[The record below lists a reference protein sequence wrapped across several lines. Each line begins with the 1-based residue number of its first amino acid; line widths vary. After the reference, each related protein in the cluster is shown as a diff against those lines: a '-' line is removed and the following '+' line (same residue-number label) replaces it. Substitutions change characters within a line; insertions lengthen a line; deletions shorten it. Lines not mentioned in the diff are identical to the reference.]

1 MRCALYEVCRK
12 FKKKGI
18 ETKIAYLF
26 FAQSHCDALN
36 HKILMTPRLGG
47 MINVLVV
54 RSSKVTCSEKVVSF
68 LLGIAQSTLEKQ
80 MLREGKYFPLLPTL
94 PFCLQVF
101 PYMTSLFFLR

>member
-26 FAQSHCDALN
+26 FAQSHCDALS
-36 HKILMTPRLGG
+36 HKILMTASRRHDQCLGCET
-47 MINVLVV
+47 
-54 RSSKVTCSEKVVSF
+54 SKVTCFEKVVSF